1 MTKEEVKSFLTKLG
15 VTVVEVTDEVV
26 AEVNAWKASVDT
38 ETRRKM
44 RVVCVVCGI
53 VCFALG
59 MGVSALLL

>member
-1 MTKEEVKSFLTKLG
+1 MTKDEVKQLLERLG
-15 VTVVEVTDEVV
+15 VQAAGGADEVV
-26 AEVNAWKASVDT
+26 AEVEAWKESVDT
-38 ETRRKM
+38 KTRRKM

>member
-1 MTKEEVKSFLTKLG
+1 MTKEEVQAFLEKLG
-15 VTVVEVTDEVV
+15 VRVSEITDEVV
-26 AEVNAWKASVDT
+26 AEVEAWKESVDT

-59 MGVSALLL
+59 MGVSALL